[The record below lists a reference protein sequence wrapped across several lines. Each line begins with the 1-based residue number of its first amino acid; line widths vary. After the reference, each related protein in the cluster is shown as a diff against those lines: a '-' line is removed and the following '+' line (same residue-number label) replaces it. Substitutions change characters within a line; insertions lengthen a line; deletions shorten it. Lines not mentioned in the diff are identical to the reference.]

1 MLKLTI
7 FIIVSA
13 GIVFFSRKS
22 LRRVRSHGFFR
33 LFAFESILALLLL
46 NLEYWFYEPF
56 SALQIISW
64 LLLLSSLILAVD
76 GFYLLG
82 TAGRPKRGIE
92 ETTVLVKRGAYKYI
106 RHPLYNSL
114 LLFGWGV
121 FFKNPSLLSAVLV
134 LVASGFLVATAK
146 AEEAENLQKFG
157 ADYAEYMKITKMFIP
172 FLI

>member
-1 MLKLTI
+1 MLKLAT

-22 LRRVRSHGFFR
+22 LCRVRSHGFFR

-56 SALQIISW
+56 STLQIISW
-64 LLLLSSLILAVD
+64 LLLFSSLILAVD

-92 ETTVLVKRGAYKYI
+92 ETTVSVKRGAYKYI
-106 RHPLYNSL
+106 RHPLYSSL

-157 ADYAEYMKITKMFIP
+157 ADYAGYMKITKMFIP

>member
-7 FIIVSA
+7 LIIVSA

-56 SALQIISW
+56 SAFQIISW
-64 LLLLSSLILAVD
+64 LLLFSSLILAVD

-106 RHPLYNSL
+106 RHPLYSSL